1 MPGDWLYQ
9 GGRRAYFC
17 FIVFIFEYCGS
28 MNISILLPTRKRL
41 LLLKKAVESLINNA
55 REPDKLQFLFGVDKD
70 DLETF
75 KYLKDSKYPN
85 QIALQFNPIG
95 YENLHR
101 YNNTLAQ
108 YSTGKWIMFFNDDA
122 LMCTKNWDDKIM
134 DFEDQFCLLKFKE
147 QTGHPYSIFP
157 CFPRDWFRCLDHISL
172 HGQNDAWLS
181 EIAYALDIMVEVD
194 INVIH
199 DRADIT
205 GNNNDET
212 FRLRK
217 YNEGNPQEKGD
228 LHHQEMVNLRL
239 AEASKLAW
247 FLDKIGQPSEAWK
260 EVILKKRQPFFLLSE
275 KFKLY
280 KESGGLGMGQQ
291 NARSSNQREIKV
303 SYSDIPK
310 DT

>member
-1 MPGDWLYQ
+1 
-9 GGRRAYFC
+9 
-17 FIVFIFEYCGS
+17 

-41 LLLKKAVESLINNA
+41 PLLKKAVDSLINNA
-55 REPDKLQFLFGVDKD
+55 RTPDKLQFLFGVDKD
-70 DLETF
+70 DLESF
-75 KYLKDSKYPN
+75 NYLKDSKYPN
-85 QIALQFNPIG
+85 QIALQFSPIG

-108 YSTGKWIMFFNDDA
+108 YSTGKWLMFFNDDA

-157 CFPRDWFRCLDHISL
+157 CFPQKWFYLLDHISL

-181 EIAYALDIMVEVD
+181 EIAYMLDIMRDVD
-194 INVIH
+194 IEVIH

-217 YNEGNPQEKGD
+217 YNEGNPDQKGD
-228 LHHQEMVNLRL
+228 LHHIDMVKLRYKDAL
-239 AEASKLAW
+239 
-247 FLDKIGQPSEAWK
+247 KINWYLGLIKQPNEFIIKHLK
-260 EVILKKRQPFFLLSE
+260 EKTDPFVLLKE
-275 KFKLY
+275 KFDVYRKQGAVGAG
-280 KESGGLGMGQQ
+280 KQD
-291 NARSSNQREIKV
+291 ARVTDQREIKV
-303 SYSDIPK
+303 SYSNLPK
-310 DT
+310 DQR